1 MKGRAFSLPR
11 ATGPVIVH
19 INHISQ
25 SKKAKGNQRSPQS
38 ELASL
43 VTGSLMSMVEEGV
56 LDAHLAPSLRIH
68 LDWIQYKTN
77 FRDPVIV
84 RRTTNPQGQILPLA
98 EIAIDLRQA
107 NATSL
112 PDELAQAVRELPP
125 QMSRAFRMHKL
136 EGMSQA
142 ATAEAMGVS
151 VKTVEHH
158 IQAAIKQL
166 AQRLRT

>member
-1 MKGRAFSLPR
+1 M
-11 ATGPVIVH
+11 V
-19 INHISQ
+19 
-25 SKKAKGNQRSPQS
+25 KK
-38 ELASL
+38 L
-43 VTGSLMSMVEEGV
+43 
-56 LDAHLAPSLRIH
+56 
-68 LDWIQYKTN
+68 KTAV
-77 FRDPVIV
+77 D
-84 RRTTNPQGQILPLA
+84 
-98 EIAIDLRQA
+98 DD
-107 NATSL
+107 S
-112 PDELAQAVRELPP
+112 LAQAVRELPP